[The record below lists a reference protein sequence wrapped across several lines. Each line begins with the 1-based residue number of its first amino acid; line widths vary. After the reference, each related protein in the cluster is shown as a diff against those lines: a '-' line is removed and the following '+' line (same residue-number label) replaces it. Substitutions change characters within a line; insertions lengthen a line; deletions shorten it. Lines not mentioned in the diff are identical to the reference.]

1 MSEPEQSEP
10 IRMGPRANVGARWS
24 QLCAWSRAVADD
36 LFGLDLRALAAMR
49 ISLGIIM
56 LRDLWVRSYDLVAF
70 YSDRG
75 ALPREAILERLDG
88 TWRFSFHM
96 MNGEW
101 QFNAALFLIHAV
113 FAAMFLVGYR
123 TRLANFLCWLFVIS
137 LHARGSIQLQAG
149 DVVLR
154 LLLFWSLFL
163 PLGGR
168 CSVDAFLRPSLQHA
182 ASRVVT
188 VATAALCYQL
198 AAVYFFTA
206 VLKSGLA
213 WKNGA
218 AVYYALSI
226 DYFVK
231 QPFGELVL
239 GTAPVVQLLGAD
251 THAWMVANVW
261 PYIHPEVPWAA
272 SFFTF
277 STIIFEWVGPPLLL
291 FPLWRTRVR
300 ALVVGGFISLHLGF
314 FAGLEIG
321 LFPWI
326 CIAGWLA
333 LVPGFVWDR
342 LGWKDAPHVRRPTAR
357 ASWRFNGLAFFFLAL
372 VVNWNLS
379 SIRKQHPQAPSV
391 PSEVRWV
398 GHLLRLDQNWNMFAP
413 FPLKDDGWYVMPGV
427 LFNGDDVD
435 LWGGGSPVWVPVDE
449 SDGHKPLLHH
459 TDESLEL
466 DRTQPERVASMY
478 PSQRWR
484 KYMRNIWMKK
494 YKSLRLYYGKHSCRE
509 WNATHRGA
517 ERLKTFRIV
526 YMKQVT
532 PEPGGSGIVTPVQIW
547 KHNCYGSNDKES
559 K

>member
-1 MSEPEQSEP
+1 MTEPEQPEVTAAPAVEHSLWN
-10 IRMGPRANVGARWS
+10 RFRSGG
-24 QLCAWSRAVADD
+24 RAVVDD
-36 LFGLDLRALAAMR
+36 LFGLDLRALAVMR

-101 QFNAALFLIHAV
+101 QFNAVLFMIHAV

-123 TRLANFLCWLFVIS
+123 TRLATVLSWLFVIS

-154 LLLFWSLFL
+154 LLLFWSIFL
-163 PLGGR
+163 PLGSR
-168 CSVDAFLRPSLQHA
+168 CSVDAFLSPPLKRVPE
-182 ASRVVT
+182 RVVN
-188 VATAALCYQL
+188 VATAAFGYQL
-198 AAVYFFTA
+198 AAVYLFTA
-206 VLKSGLA
+206 LLKSGLA
-213 WKNGA
+213 WKNGT

-226 DYFVK
+226 DYFAK
-231 QPFGELVL
+231 QPFSELVL
-239 GTAPVVQLLGAD
+239 GTAPVVQVLGSD
-251 THAWMVANVW
+251 THAWLTANVW
-261 PYIHPEVPWAA
+261 PHIHPEVPWAA
-272 SFFTF
+272 SVFTF
-277 STIIFEWVGPPLLL
+277 GTILFEWAGPILLL
-291 FPLWRTRVR
+291 FPFWRTRVR

-326 CIAGWLA
+326 CIAGWIA
-333 LVPGFVWDR
+333 MVPGFVWDR
-342 LGWKDAPHVRRPTAR
+342 LGWRDASGAPRAPVRS
-357 ASWRFNGLAFFFLAL
+357 SWRFNGLAFFFLAL

-379 SIRKQHPQAPSV
+379 SVRKQFPKAPSV

-413 FPLKDDGWYVMPGV
+413 YPLKDDGWYVMPGV
-427 LFNGDDVD
+427 LFSGDEVD
-435 LWGGGSPVWVPVDE
+435 LWGGGSPVWVDVDD
-449 SDGHKPLLHH
+449 SDGHKPLRHH
-459 TDESLEL
+459 SDESREL
-466 DRTQPERVASMY
+466 DRTQPELVASMY

-494 YKSLRLYYGKHSCRE
+494 YKGLRLYYGKHLCRQ
-509 WNATHRGA
+509 WNATHKGA

-532 PEPGGSGIVTPVQIW
+532 PPPGESGIVEPVQIW
-547 KHNCYGSNDKES
+547 KHNCYGSNDGEK